1 MIFSKADSSRNL
13 SSSGTAMSSTI
24 RKRSCALVAMEA
36 QIQSVEDC
44 ASGGHTKEGFEM
56 RILVPKHCGDAVA
69 AFDAQPCESFRETA
83 RSIVEGTIAGAHESA
98 VRAAGYDFNV
108 GELFAGALEERG
120 EQERVVHHGPVH
132 VTPLGN
138 GRPAADTIT
147 FDVGKRDLAGRASE
161 SESRRRRLAHR
172 MMPVRG
178 RA

>member
-83 RSIVEGTIAGAHESA
+83 RSIVEGTIAG
-98 VRAAGYDFNV
+98 
-108 GELFAGALEERG
+108 

-147 FDVGKRDLAGRASE
+147 FDVGKRDLACRASE